1 MRAPTAVDSSC
12 SLVITMGKKSKSKK
26 KGGRKKPSGGGGAA
40 TTQAVNNDNTMQESI
55 DAYLEGAEMADGS
68 TSIGG

>member
-1 MRAPTAVDSSC
+1 
-12 SLVITMGKKSKSKK
+12 MGKKSKSKK

-55 DAYLEGAEMADGS
+55 DAYLEGAERQMAARLSGDRHERV
-68 TSIGG
+68 

>member
-1 MRAPTAVDSSC
+1 MNIHRVR
-12 SLVITMGKKSKSKK
+12 LVKKSKSKK